1 LSAARTPFLIFLY
14 TCLIG
19 NFSYAQRNSAD
30 SVTLAVAPEYNQVGK
45 LRRVLFGENYRG
57 LWATP
62 VKIRVFDIEQEKGG
76 LKIVKLGGG
85 MQTRSLRL
93 EDNNGRQY
101 VLRTLQKYP
110 DRALPVNLKKT
121 IAKDILQDQVSTSNP
136 FAALTVPPLAQALQ
150 IPHMNPEVVYVTDSE
165 GLGEYRKDFA
175 NQVFLFEERMP
186 DDSEKSVNS
195 EKLIQALQKDND
207 VVVDQKLVLRA
218 RLLDM
223 LLGDWDRHEDQW
235 RWDKSKSK
243 KLNVYTPIP
252 RDRDQVYYKTSGI
265 FPWIVAHQWLKSKF
279 QPFKSEIRDI
289 NGWNFNAR
297 YFDRTFLNALDQK
310 DWEEQIEYVKTQ
322 LTDSVIIDA
331 MKQMPPEIYQISGKE
346 LAQTFRERK
355 NKLQEQALSYYRFI
369 SIYVEIPA
377 SDKHEKFSLNYLA
390 DGKIELTINKT
401 KKDGDLEQIIYHRT
415 FDPRV
420 TKEIRLYGFSG
431 NNVFQVDGKSKSNIK
446 VRLIGG
452 ENNDSFKVNPDFTNR
467 NKLFIYDRKD
477 GNNNL
482 PQKNLATLKLA
493 NDTIVNSYN
502 RKSFVYDRFEI
513 VVLPEYNNDNGVSL
527 NFGFRDTKQGFRKE
541 PYAFKHELIANYSVP
556 RKSFSIH
563 YEADWKK
570 LVGNYDLNIKASSQG
585 PNNVGNF
592 FGIGNDSKFIAYL
605 PDEDGEFDND
615 QDDKIPFFRNR
626 YDLVDAD
633 ISLQRNIGNL
643 ELSAGI
649 TNQFYNSSITNNGNK
664 FLGLYDTAF
673 PDENVFGTKWYTGL
687 KVSAIYDTRNNKL
700 VPTKG
705 IYWETSL
712 RGLQQLNEDHQ
723 TSGLFH
729 TNLSAYFNPDG
740 HGDLVIANRSGYGK
754 SFGDPAFFQ
763 RVRLGGS
770 INLRGFYRGRFTGDA
785 MAFNNCE
792 LRLKV
797 LDFNSYLFPGKVG
810 LIGFHDIG
818 RIWSKGIASNT
829 WHTGYGGGLFFSPA
843 DLIMLQAV
851 VGTSKESTMTYIGMG
866 FRF

>member
-1 LSAARTPFLIFLY
+1 MSSIRTPLFIFSLA
-14 TCLIG
+14 CLLG
-19 NFSYAQRNSAD
+19 NFSYAQSNVKD
-30 SVTLAVAPEYNQVGK
+30 SITIAVAPQYNKVGK
-45 LRRVLFGENYRG
+45 VHRFLFGENYRQT
-57 LWATP
+57 WATP
-62 VKIRVFDIEQEKGG
+62 VKIRVFNIQQEKGG

-110 DRALPVNLKKT
+110 ERALPANLKQT

-150 IPHMNPEVVYVTDSE
+150 IPHMNPEVVYVADSE

-175 NQVFLFEERMP
+175 NQVFLFEERIP
-186 DDSEKSVNS
+186 DDSEKSVNT
-195 EKLIQALQKDND
+195 EKLIQTLKKDND
-207 VVVDQKLVLRA
+207 IFVDQKLVLRA
-218 RLLDM
+218 RLLDI

-235 RWDKSKSK
+235 RWDKTKSK
-243 KLNVYTPIP
+243 KLNVYIPIP
-252 RDRDQVYYKTSGI
+252 RDRDQVYYKTSGV
-265 FPWIVAHQWLKSKF
+265 FPWIVSHQWLKSKF
-279 QPFKSEIRDI
+279 QPFKNEIRDI
-289 NGWNFNAR
+289 NGWSFNAR
-297 YFDRTFLNALDQK
+297 HFDRTFLNSLDQK
-310 DWEEQIEYVKTQ
+310 DWEEQIEYVQ
-322 LTDSVIIDA
+322 QHLTDSVIIGA
-331 MKQMPPEIYQISGKE
+331 MKQMPPEIYEISGKE
-346 LAQTFRERK
+346 LVNTLIERRNSLK
-355 NKLQEQALSYYRFI
+355 NQALAYFKFI
-369 SIYVEIPA
+369 SIYVEVPA
-377 SDKHEKFSLNYLA
+377 SDKHEKFSLNYLP

-401 KKDGDLEQIIYHRT
+401 KKDGALEQVIYQRT
-415 FDPRV
+415 FDPTV
-420 TKEIRLYGFSG
+420 TKEIRLYGFDG
-431 NNVFQVDGKSKSNIK
+431 NNTFQVEGDSKSKIK

-452 ENNDSFKVNPDFTNR
+452 ENDDTFKIDQNFANK

-477 GNNNL
+477 GKNNL

-493 NDTIVNSYN
+493 NDTLVNNYN

-513 VVLPEYNNDNGVSL
+513 IVLPEYNNDNGISL

-541 PYAFKHELIANYSVP
+541 PYAFKHELIANYSIP

-570 LVGNYDLNIKASSQG
+570 LIGNYDLNIKASSQG

-592 FGIGNDSKFIAYL
+592 FGIGNNSQFIAYL
-605 PDEDGEFDND
+605 PDEDGEFDDD
-615 QDDKIPFFRNR
+615 QDDKIQFFRNR

-664 FLGLYDTAF
+664 FLGFYDATF
-673 PDENVFGTKWYTGL
+673 PEENVFGTKWYTGL
-687 KVSAIYDTRNNKL
+687 KVSANYDTRNNKL
-700 VPTKG
+700 APTKG
-705 IYWETSL
+705 VYWQTSL
-712 RGLQQLNEDHQ
+712 RGLQQLNEQ
-723 TSGLFH
+723 NQRSGLFN
-729 TNLSAYFNPDG
+729 TDLSAYFNPDG
-740 HGDLVIANRSGYGK
+740 HGSFVIANRSGYGR

-785 MAFNNCE
+785 MAFNNLE

-818 RIWSKGIASNT
+818 RVWSKGVSSNT
-829 WHTGYGGGLFFSPA
+829 WHNGYGGGIFFSPA